1 MTQEELH
8 RLRMFMTADL
18 AKGVDP
24 TDEDEIEEILEDM
37 HDGYLPAE
45 LSSDDYAVSMCGAN
59 GVAFGQY
66 RTMRS
71 IRAMVDRG
79 LIAPGP
85 WKRKSIAGLFDE
97 RFYYLTK
104 KERMLR
110 P

>member
-24 TDEDEIEEILEDM
+24 TDEDEPEETLEDM
-37 HDGYLPAE
+37 HDGYLPAD
-45 LSSDDYAVSMCGAN
+45 LSSADYAVSMWGAN
-59 GVAFGQY
+59 GGAFGQY

-71 IRAMVDRG
+71 IRAMGGRG

-85 WKRKSIAGLFDE
+85 WKRRSIAALFYE
-97 RFYYLTK
+97 RCCYLT
-104 KERMLR
+104 
-110 P
+110 